1 MDEVANNLSL
11 NVRAEYGRLPSN
23 STYELPLGTRY
34 DPDLHSPTALDFTSA
49 HDSTEN
55 SNTGSKTGSR
65 TVSIKSPKNIDA
77 HEIMENIDESENRP
91 IDISRVQSTAD
102 QPEIIP
108 PTPASALTGSRP
120 TSGVFFPPNGSEPV
134 VPPTPATIRPSRPDS
149 GLFDA
154 PIAGLSEAT
163 DQESRERV
171 VAEIGD
177 QLSDLFNDHKVY

>member
-1 MDEVANNLSL
+1 
-11 NVRAEYGRLPSN
+11 
-23 STYELPLGTRY
+23 
-34 DPDLHSPTALDFTSA
+34 
-49 HDSTEN
+49 
-55 SNTGSKTGSR
+55 
-65 TVSIKSPKNIDA
+65 
-77 HEIMENIDESENRP
+77 MENIDESENIP

-108 PTPASALTGSRP
+108 PTPASVLTDSRP
-120 TSGVFFPPNGSEPV
+120 SSGVFFPPNSSEPI

-154 PIAGLSEAT
+154 PIAGLSEAN

-177 QLSDLFNDHKVY
+177 QLSDLFNDPKVY